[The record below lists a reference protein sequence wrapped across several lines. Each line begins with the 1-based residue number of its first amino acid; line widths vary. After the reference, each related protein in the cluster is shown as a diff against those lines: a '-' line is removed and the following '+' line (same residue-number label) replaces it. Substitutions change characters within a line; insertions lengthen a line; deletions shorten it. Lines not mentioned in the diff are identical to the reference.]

1 MRIVRSPCATPCLF
15 AIALSIS
22 GCAGD
27 RFAFVP
33 ADAAS
38 TASPDATSSAADGG
52 DASADDTS
60 SPPDATQDARILDE
74 GSPSESEAGVD
85 EGGGRSEGGSPDAGR
100 SEGGSDEAGRA
111 DARAPDAGTSEGG
124 SGEAGAPEGGEGDAG
139 GDAEGG
145 SPADPCASG
154 AIHALCDDFDEA
166 ALHMFWALDP
176 TCAWPVLDSTA
187 SVSPPNSLLSQVTTT
202 GGCASISD
210 ALPRAPF
217 VHCEADVRFDATP
230 KKMAT
235 TLLSLSF
242 GSSALASYQV
252 ALAYDPTQVGM
263 AGQVIE
269 TAVELDGGSPTSD
282 GGAPWPRATA
292 TETWSHVVLQ
302 VDLTTQTASGTFD
315 TNVASTSLVNAPA
328 TFSTVTFH
336 VGASGGVS
344 TVRFDNV
351 FCNLL

>member
-1 MRIVRSPCATPCLF
+1 
-15 AIALSIS
+15 
-22 GCAGD
+22 
-27 RFAFVP
+27 
-33 ADAAS
+33 
-38 TASPDATSSAADGG
+38 
-52 DASADDTS
+52 
-60 SPPDATQDARILDE
+60 
-74 GSPSESEAGVD
+74 
-85 EGGGRSEGGSPDAGR
+85 
-100 SEGGSDEAGRA
+100 
-111 DARAPDAGTSEGG
+111 
-124 SGEAGAPEGGEGDAG
+124 
-139 GDAEGG
+139 
-145 SPADPCASG
+145 
-154 AIHALCDDFDEA
+154 
-166 ALHMFWALDP
+166 
-176 TCAWPVLDSTA
+176 
-187 SVSPPNSLLSQVTTT
+187 
-202 GGCASISD
+202 
-210 ALPRAPF
+210 
-217 VHCEADVRFDATP
+217 
-230 KKMAT
+230 MAT